1 MQTDQRTAEVDF
13 RIRSDVSD
21 LLRLIGQYQRFKAAP
36 RVGHAEQ
43 AEVVEILCQLSVVET
58 LVEHKR
64 EQPAAAGKI
73 AFPELM
79 AFTAGQGGVVDPHHL
94 RMLRQPL
101 GDAQAAFVMLT
112 QADAQRAQA
121 AAGHIG
127 GIGVQHLP
135 HQIGILTQLRP
146 AARVRHRG
154 ADHGVGVA
162 DQVFGACLDGNIN
175 AKIQRF
181 EQDPR
186 RPGVIDHDNRFRR
199 DLTHGGDNRWHIMHF
214 HGDGSGRFQEHHAGL
229 RPNKLGN
236 ISAD

>member
-1 MQTDQRTAEVDF
+1 M
-13 RIRSDVSD
+13 
-21 LLRLIGQYQRFKAAP
+21 GP
-36 RVGHAEQ
+36 RKQ
-43 AEVVEILCQLSVVET
+43 T
-58 LVEHKR
+58 LVDYSLV
-64 EQPAAAGKI
+64 
-73 AFPELM
+73 PEV
-79 AFTAGQGGVVDPHHL
+79 AIVDPVLTSSMPPNLTADTGVDALTHAL
-94 RMLRQPL
+94 EAAVSIFASPYT
-101 GDAQAAFVMLT
+101 DAQG
-112 QADAQRAQA
+112 AQA

-214 HGDGSGRFQEHHAGL
+214 HGDGAGRFQEHHAGL